1 MREALR
7 RLERAHADRSSISN
21 FDDGNEEKREE
32 KGEDWKVLE
41 ENKVVVVT
49 TTTGDGDGD
58 EKIRNA
64 EKTVMIIDAF
74 MTISLRDLS
83 AIRAFSGTNHP
94 PLVCVKIINC
104 PNVKRL
110 PSGCFERC
118 EKTLRELWVCECG
131 LETLDGLKGF
141 EFRSLE
147 VLVLYGNE
155 IEEVES
161 TFMCCCCSD
170 DDEEEEDGGREARKK
185 PPFQNLKRLML
196 NENKIR
202 EIGKSFTHM
211 KSLKCVDLSENLI
224 TGEALFLKKSGN
236 ATDVEGRRMEWLR
249 SVTVLNLAANPMS
262 NDAVVHVI
270 AKYATSI
277 VDIRFRDDISGA
289 SPIACGICDTST
301 LESSDTAYS
310 RYASKC
316 VAAFGESLRFLD
328 GYELTPS
335 LRERLLEQHDN
346 RRALYYAPSDE
357 RVSDLFPEA
366 AITPLFLDERAI
378 IIHSEAEEFAQDK
391 TEKKNAEIRVVI
403 EEDMALTSM
412 LEGMTFRDV
421 TFLDLPSRV
430 HSKTLVSL
438 KIQNCSLASLEGLQS
453 CTNLH
458 SLDASSNR
466 ISKLDSAWF
475 IGLNRLMYLDLSDNE
490 ITNIDRDAMLCV
502 HDKCP
507 NLRHLRLARNQIRTL
522 LEVQNLLERN
532 TDETSSKT
540 KINKSTC
547 ADDAL
552 RAFFLKYID
561 LRGNTGTNLENYRE
575 CAAYFAPSL
584 VLLDGEEVREI
595 WRRKGRFLFQGRL
608 TTEMIEQKLVEK
620 TNNNDDDDDNFT
632 LNLSEMRVRRLDE
645 ESVSG
650 VAMASA
656 KILNFEKNQLS
667 DVSALGSLKHLRR
680 LSMPKNALRFALVR
694 EPFVNGNTG
703 DDSFVDER
711 NEESSRCFYEQF
723 FPQLKELDVRYNRID
738 SRRLVRLQ
746 LQKLQLLSFVDVS
759 NNRLQNLDGL
769 KSLRN
774 LRKIR
779 ADENPLRQFN
789 ENTFLG
795 FGALE
800 SLSMK
805 RCGVRSFAHLNVLP
819 NVNSLRLDGNRVKDK
834 ALALKQLAGVNGLKK
849 MSLRGCKFASSYF
862 DEAVFALETLEF
874 LDGMKITCEDR
885 ERIRTEMEERR
896 AREEALKFQ
905 ETTLKRMQVVV
916 QQVGLVHILRTPSR
930 TLISAM
936 R

>member
-357 RVSDLFPEA
+357 RVSDLFREA

-378 IIHSEAEEFAQDK
+378 IIHSEAEEFAQDE

-561 LRGNTGTNLENYRE
+561 LRGNTVTNLENYRE

>member
-7 RLERAHADRSSISN
+7 RLERAHADRASVSSN
-21 FDDGNEEKREE
+21 FFDEE

-41 ENKVVVVT
+41 ENKVVVTT
-49 TTTGDGDGD
+49 TTTGDGD
-58 EKIRNA
+58 
-64 EKTVMIIDAF
+64 EKTAMIIDAF

-83 AIRAFSGTNHP
+83 AIRAFSGTNYP

-104 PNVKRL
+104 PNVKRI

-141 EFRSLE
+141 EFESLE

-161 TFMCCCCSD
+161 TFMCCRSD
-170 DDEEEEDGGREARKK
+170 DEEEEEDGGKKEARKK

-211 KSLKCVDLSENLI
+211 KSLECVDLSENLI
-224 TGEALFLKKSGN
+224 TGEALFLEKSGN
-236 ATDVEGRRMEWLR
+236 ATDVEMEWLR
-249 SVTVLNLAANPMS
+249 SVAVLNLAANPMS

-270 AKYATSI
+270 AKYAKNI

-289 SPIACGICDTST
+289 SPIACGICDTNT
-301 LESSDTAYS
+301 LESSDAAYS

-357 RVSDLFPEA
+357 RVSDLFREA

-378 IIHSEAEEFAQDK
+378 IIHSEAEEFAHDE

-403 EEDMALTSM
+403 EEDMALISM

-475 IGLNRLMYLDLSDNE
+475 IGLNRLIYLDLSDNE

-540 KINKSTC
+540 QINNKSTC
-547 ADDAL
+547 YADVL
-552 RAFFLKYID
+552 RVFILKYID
-561 LRGNTGTNLENYRE
+561 LRGNAVTNLENYRE

-608 TTEMIEQKLVEK
+608 TTEMIEQKLAENM
-620 TNNNDDDDDNFT
+620 NNNDDDDDNFT

-667 DVSALGSLKHLRR
+667 DVSALGCLKHLRR

-703 DDSFVDER
+703 DDSSVDER

-769 KSLRN
+769 KNLRN

-805 RCGVRSFAHLNVLP
+805 RCGVRSFAHLNALP
-819 NVNSLRLDGNRVKDK
+819 HVNSLRLDGNRVKDK

-849 MSLRGCKFASSYF
+849 LSLRGCKFASSYF

-874 LDGMKITCEDR
+874 LDGIKITCEDR

>member
-7 RLERAHADRSSISN
+7 RLERAHADRSSISSN
-21 FDDGNEEKREE
+21 FFDEE

-41 ENKVVVVT
+41 ENKLVVT
-49 TTTGDGDGD
+49 TTTTGGDGDGD
-58 EKIRNA
+58 EKTA
-64 EKTVMIIDAF
+64 MIIDAF

-104 PNVKRL
+104 PNVKRI

-141 EFRSLE
+141 EFESLE

-161 TFMCCCCSD
+161 TFMCCRSD
-170 DDEEEEDGGREARKK
+170 DEEEEEDGGKKEARKK
-185 PPFQNLKRLML
+185 PSFQNLKRLML

-202 EIGKSFTHM
+202 EIGNSFTHM
-211 KSLKCVDLSENLI
+211 KSLECVDLSENLI
-224 TGEALFLKKSGN
+224 TGEALFLEKSAN

-249 SVTVLNLAANPMS
+249 SVAVLNLAANPMS

-270 AKYATSI
+270 AKYAKNI

-289 SPIACGICDTST
+289 SPIACGICDTNT
-301 LESSDTAYS
+301 LESSDAAYS

-357 RVSDLFPEA
+357 RVSDLFREA

-378 IIHSEAEEFAQDK
+378 IIHSEAEEFAHDE

-403 EEDMALTSM
+403 EEDMALISM

-475 IGLNRLMYLDLSDNE
+475 IGLNRLIYLDLSDNE

-507 NLRHLRLARNQIRTL
+507 NLRHLRLARNQIRAL

-532 TDETSSKT
+532 TDETSSKIQ
-540 KINKSTC
+540 INKSTC

-552 RAFFLKYID
+552 RAFFFKYID
-561 LRGNTGTNLENYRE
+561 LRGNAVTNLENYRE

-608 TTEMIEQKLVEK
+608 TTEMIEQKLAEN
-620 TNNNDDDDDNFT
+620 TNNDDDDDNFT

-650 VAMASA
+650 VAMTSA

-667 DVSALGSLKHLRR
+667 DVSVLGSLKHLRR

-694 EPFVNGNTG
+694 EPFVNGSAG
-703 DDSFVDER
+703 DDSPVGER

-805 RCGVRSFAHLNVLP
+805 RCGVRSFAHLNALP

-834 ALALKQLAGVNGLKK
+834 ALALKQLAGVNGLKNL
-849 MSLRGCKFASSYF
+849 SLRGCKFASSYF
-862 DEAVFALETLEF
+862 DEAVFALEALEF
-874 LDGMKITCEDR
+874 LDGIKITCEDR

>member
-7 RLERAHADRSSISN
+7 RLERAHADRSSILN

-147 VLVLYGNE
+147 VLVLYGKK

-357 RVSDLFPEA
+357 RVSDLFREA

-378 IIHSEAEEFAQDK
+378 IIHSEAEEFAQDE

-547 ADDAL
+547 AYDAL

-561 LRGNTGTNLENYRE
+561 LRGNTVTNLENYRE